1 MISDAEQM
9 EIEVLTD
16 KNQLLPTIRAQFLAD
31 EGINALLA
39 DVNHDLAIE
48 VLTKLALYKRADPS
62 MMLGLVTVSNLG

>member
-39 DVNHDLAIE
+39 D
-48 VLTKLALYKRADPS
+48 
-62 MMLGLVTVSNLG
+62 

>member
-48 VLTKLALYKRADPS
+48 VLTKLAL
-62 MMLGLVTVSNLG
+62 